1 MKNVGEMPAS
11 EPVAY
16 DDDTA
21 RLSVFLR
28 FPGNTCMIARHIIR
42 SGSYQTHVAGP
53 QIASSKV

>member
-28 FPGNTCMIARHIIR
+28 FPVNTCRIARHINSAPIR
-42 SGSYQTHVAGP
+42 P
-53 QIASSKV
+53 M